1 MSLRSVL
8 YADDDAEVRAIA
20 ALALNRDGDLQVTTC
35 ASGMEALELARRD
48 RPDLIL
54 LDYLMPELDG
64 PDTLVRLRVQRETQ
78 DIPVIFVTT
87 IGLCDDVERFRPM
100 GLLGLIEKPFSV
112 TRLLDDVRALW
123 RRQRGE

>member
-1 MSLRSVL
+1 VSLRSVL
-8 YADDDAEVRAIA
+8 YADDDPEVRAIA

-48 RPDLIL
+48 QPDLIL

-64 PDTLVRLRVQRETQ
+64 PDTLVRLRVQHETQ

-100 GLLGLIEKPFSV
+100 GLLGLIDKPFSV
-112 TRLLDDVRALW
+112 TRLLDDVRLLW
-123 RRQRGE
+123 RQHRGE

>member
-8 YADDDAEVRAIA
+8 YADDDPEVRAIA

-112 TRLLDDVRALW
+112 TRLLDDVRMLW
-123 RRQRGE
+123 RQQRGE

>member
-1 MSLRSVL
+1 MPLHSVL
-8 YADDDAEVRAIA
+8 YADDDPEVRAIA
-20 ALALNRDGDLQVTTC
+20 ALALNRDGDLRVTTC
-35 ASGMEALELARRD
+35 ASGAEALELARRH

-54 LDYLMPELDG
+54 LDYLMPDLDG

-112 TRLLDDVRALW
+112 ARLLDDVRTLW
-123 RRQRGE
+123 RQRRG